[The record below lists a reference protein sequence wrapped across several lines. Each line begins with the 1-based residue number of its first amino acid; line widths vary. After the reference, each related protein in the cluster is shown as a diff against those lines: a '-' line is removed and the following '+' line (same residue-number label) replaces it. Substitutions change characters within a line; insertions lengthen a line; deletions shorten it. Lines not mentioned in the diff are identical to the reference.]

1 MKIDLRDRSSFEISE
16 QDLRAE
22 DTMKV
27 EQMMNRAVKACSP
40 QDSLNKAAQ
49 LMWENVCGAVPVV
62 DPHSKPIGFL
72 TDRDICM
79 AAYTQGKPI
88 HAITVEAAMAR
99 EVVCC
104 QVSDEL
110 DYAMRLMGQKHVR
123 RLPVIGPD
131 GKLVGVL
138 SLDDLA
144 YEAGRPLRGGVN
156 WQLRDQVAEVF
167 LAVSRGRIGARSTA
181 AK

>member
-1 MKIDLRDRSSFEISE
+1 
-16 QDLRAE
+16 
-22 DTMKV
+22 MKV

-49 LMWENVCGAVPVV
+49 VMWENVCGAVPVV
-62 DPHSKPIGFL
+62 DSQSKPIGFL

-88 HAITVEAAMAR
+88 QAMTVEGAMAR
-99 EVVCC
+99 KVVCC

-110 DYAMRLMGQKHVR
+110 DYAMRLMGENHVR
-123 RLPVIGPD
+123 RLPVIGSD
-131 GKLVGVL
+131 GKLAGVL

-144 YEAGRPLRGGVN
+144 FEAARPLRGGVN
-156 WQLRDQVAEVF
+156 RALRDQVAEVF
-167 LAVSRGRIGARSTA
+167 LAVSRGRVGARCAPT
-181 AK
+181 K

>member
-1 MKIDLRDRSSFEISE
+1 
-16 QDLRAE
+16 
-22 DTMKV
+22 MKV

-49 LMWENVCGAVPVV
+49 VMWENVCGAVPVV
-62 DPHSKPIGFL
+62 DSQSKPIGFL

-88 HAITVEAAMAR
+88 QAMTVEGAMAR

-104 QVSDEL
+104 QASDEL
-110 DYAMRLMGQKHVR
+110 DYAMRLMGAKHVR

-131 GKLVGVL
+131 GKLAGIL
-138 SLDDLA
+138 SLEDLA

-156 WQLRDQVAEVF
+156 RALREQVAEVF
-167 LAVSRGRIGARSTA
+167 LAVSRGRVGARPSMM
-181 AK
+181 K